1 VPITKTSSRDQGPTG
16 VARRRQ
22 RISDAETEQRML
34 QTALSLVESQGLTVS
49 LDHVSLENVIT
60 HADVSR
66 SSAYRRWPYKDLF
79 LADLLVAVARDTDLT
94 VEPPGLIDELTALI
108 ASRDL
113 SDAQARRDL
122 LVEALRLSSG
132 SEFERIWGSPR
143 WRTYVALSAT
153 VPGLPLGPIRDAAA
167 AAVLDAEARF
177 VARRARVYR
186 NLAAMIGYRVTGGID
201 ADIGYEL
208 MSSTSGA
215 VMTGYVVK
223 ALVDQA
229 LATATQR
236 LAPFGTTQTADWTV
250 PMYGLTAVFVAF
262 LEPDPDA
269 DWSPGAI
276 EQRRQLWAVT
286 AQALYEM

>member
-1 VPITKTSSRDQGPTG
+1 
-16 VARRRQ
+16 
-22 RISDAETEQRML
+22 
-34 QTALSLVESQGLTVS
+34 
-49 LDHVSLENVIT
+49 
-60 HADVSR
+60 
-66 SSAYRRWPYKDLF
+66 
-79 LADLLVAVARDTDLT
+79 
-94 VEPPGLIDELTALI
+94 
-108 ASRDL
+108 
-113 SDAQARRDL
+113 
-122 LVEALRLSSG
+122 
-132 SEFERIWGSPR
+132 
-143 WRTYVALSAT
+143 
-153 VPGLPLGPIRDAAA
+153 
-167 AAVLDAEARF
+167 
-177 VARRARVYR
+177 
-186 NLAAMIGYRVTGGID
+186 VTGGID